1 MRKFNFRLLAAFL
14 ALTLFSAYTTLAVT
28 SRTPIKQS
36 INNTTGAD
44 ALIQNPTN
52 RGEGGRGGR
61 QALAAL
67 GRGPPP
73 TGSPI
78 ASLISVHHN
87 IPSPTDNLLDTF
99 LQVSPTTHAHRTPVD
114 VAHAKKVA
122 VASKPRVLAP
132 RPRPNPWHGS
142 KNSTH
147 HNIHQHRL
155 ARATLTL
162 PKYIT
167 ELRAIPNK
175 TNTHPHIITTKIA
188 LK

>member
-1 MRKFNFRLLAAFL
+1 MGKFNFRLLATLF

-78 ASLISVHHN
+78 ASLISVQHN

-99 LQVSPTTHAHRTPVD
+99 PQVSPTTHTHRTTVD
-114 VAHAKKVA
+114 VADVKKVA
-122 VASKPRVLAP
+122 VVSKLWVLAP
-132 RPRPNPWHGS
+132 RPRPNLWHGS
-142 KNSTH
+142 MNSTH
-147 HNIHQHRL
+147 HIIHQHRL
-155 ARATLTL
+155 ARVMLTV
-162 PKYIT
+162 PKDT
-167 ELRAIPNK
+167 VK
-175 TNTHPHIITTKIA
+175 TRVAPKQNPEQSLQNYGKI
-188 LK
+188 